1 MALYVALCL
10 LLRGLIW
17 GAPLPLSS
25 DPAELI
31 GKGSVPVVLTGRLL
45 RDARIFDGGCSALIA
60 VEHIDGQR
68 RRGRTELL
76 LRPCLDPPLQG
87 WRLRVVGRLIS
98 PVSGPHPRLPGSAER
113 LARLGSWSQLRANEV
128 MVLQRPWTPI
138 ADRRRS
144 IAQMFEAVAGSR
156 RGGLLAALVLG
167 GTQVDLPADLRE
179 AFRVAGLSHAL
190 AASGFHLSVLLGFA
204 LWLGRWLKLRSRVSI
219 AIPALVIF
227 PLLAGAQP
235 SVMRAVLMG
244 SATLL
249 IGESGERSRAFGV
262 FTLTLIVM
270 LLIHPAWANAIGF
283 QLSAAATA
291 GLILTAP
298 LLESALVDR
307 GPKCLARLAPLV
319 SVPCA
324 AILWTLPLQLL
335 HFGSTSLYALPA
347 NLLAA
352 PLLGPLT
359 LGAMALALLAVVLP
373 LSVIQLLA
381 WPLQL
386 LAALLIALVQS
397 ISGWP
402 AARLL
407 TGYPHPAVVMLMAL
421 GFLPWLLGMKAPL
434 RRSACLPLLAA
445 VMLQF
450 AGLLSDGVTAARQG
464 HRRWLLARHRGRGA
478 LLSMRGDPRSC
489 MVAQQLANAHGLG
502 RLDWIMLLEPASEEA
517 LRCWTSLGRYLEA
530 PDQGRFPLTMGQTLL
545 SDGLSLQLLSER
557 GMPMLLRVGSQR
569 WRLLPRQQ
577 SLLEFQ
583 RIHATA
589 SFISWTGSWLGFRPT
604 AAERAWLRG
613 TRDGSGSIGL

>member
-1 MALYVALCL
+1 M
-10 LLRGLIW
+10 IW
-17 GAPLPLSS
+17 GAPLPLPD
-25 DPAELI
+25 DPAQLI
-31 GKGSVPVVLTGRLL
+31 RTGSASVVLTGRLL
-45 RDARIFDGGCSALIA
+45 KDARVFDGACSALIA
-60 VEHIDGQR
+60 VERIDGQR
-68 RRGRTELL
+68 RRGLTELQ
-76 LRPCLDPPLQG
+76 LRPCPDPPLQG
-87 WRLRVVGRLIS
+87 WRLRLVGRLTS
-98 PVSGPHPRLPGSAER
+98 PSPGPHPRLPGSAER
-113 LARLGSWSQLRANEV
+113 LARLGSWSQLRADEV
-128 MVLQRPWTPI
+128 MVLQRSWTPI

-144 IAQMFEAVAGSR
+144 IAQTFEAVAGPR

-167 GTQVDLPADLRE
+167 GAQVALPADLRE

-204 LWLGRWLKLRSRVSI
+204 LWLGRCLKLRRRLSI
-219 AIPALVIF
+219 ALPALVIF

-262 FTLTLIVM
+262 LTLTLIVM
-270 LLIHPAWANAIGF
+270 LLIHPAWAHSIGF
-283 QLSAAATA
+283 HLSAAATA

-307 GPKCLARLAPLV
+307 GPKCLARLAPLI

-359 LGAMALALLAVVLP
+359 LGAMALALLAMVLP
-373 LSVIQLLA
+373 LSVIQMLV
-381 WPLQL
+381 WPVQL

-397 ISGWP
+397 ISAWP

-407 TGYPHPAVVMLMAL
+407 TGYPHPVVVVLMTL

-445 VMLQF
+445 VMLQCG
-450 AGLLSDGVTAARQG
+450 GLLSDGVTAAKQG
-464 HRRWLLARHRGRGA
+464 QRRWLLARHHGRGA
-478 LLSMRGDPRSC
+478 LLSRGGDPRSC
-489 MVAQQLANAHGLG
+489 RVAQQLAAAHGLW
-502 RLDWIMLLEPASEEA
+502 RLDWIMLLEPASQDA
-517 LRCWTSLGRYLEA
+517 LLCWQSLAGYLQA
-530 PDQGRFPLTMGQTLL
+530 PDQGRFPLSMGQTLI

-569 WRLLPRQQ
+569 WRLLPRHQ
-577 SLLEFQ
+577 SLQEFQ
-583 RIHATA
+583 RIQKTA
-589 SFISWTGSWLGFRPT
+589 SFVGWTGSWLGFRPT
-604 AAERAWLRG
+604 AAERVWLRG
-613 TRDGSGSIGL
+613 TRDGSRVVGL